1 MKLLLFCFL
10 AAFVCANL
18 IVKHFGPT
26 GLWISSALLIPFD
39 FVTRCIIHERLKG
52 YRLIL
57 TLFLLTVAAA
67 AITVALNWNA
77 INIAAASVLG
87 FIAAQ
92 IGGGVFYQ
100 ANKYRSFFFKV
111 NISDLVCIVLDSV
124 VFQVVAFSMF
134 SAEITG
140 MQILIKFLGGLVW
153 YLILFRALKLQD
165 WTRGLPKYT
174 PPAPP
179 INLDEHEKQIA

>member
-1 MKLLLFCFL
+1 MKLILFCFL

-39 FVTRCIIHERLKG
+39 FVTRCIIHERFRGGK
-52 YRLIL
+52 LIL
-57 TLFLLTVAAA
+57 VLFLLTLSAA
-67 AITVALNWNA
+67 AITVLLNWNA
-77 INIAAASVLG
+77 LNIAAASVCG

-100 ANKYRSFFFKV
+100 AHKYRSFFFKV

-124 VFQVVAFSMF
+124 VFQAVAFSMF
-134 SAEITG
+134 SAGITG
-140 MQILIKFLGGLVW
+140 LQILIKFLGGLVW
-153 YLILFRALKLQD
+153 YLILFRALRLQERFKL
-165 WTRGLPKYT
+165 TTYRAPKRSLT
-174 PPAPP
+174 
-179 INLDEHEKQIA
+179 LDEHEKQIA